1 MNRLSS
7 WQAAMLRSA
16 AAAMTCRRSSR
27 ALLVLIFHRVFA
39 QPDPLLADEPDA
51 ETFAAQMDLVGRL
64 FNVVDLVEGVSG
76 LRNGNL
82 PPRAAAITFDDGY
95 ANNLEVAAPILITR
109 GLPATVFVT
118 TGFIGGGCMWND
130 LVIEAVRGAPAILDL
145 RDLDLGQHA
154 LRDFTARRRTIDGLL
169 DSIKYLDIDAR
180 FAKAEAIAQRAGL
193 DVQAPLMMNEQQLR
207 SLQGKGITIGAH
219 CVRHPILCKT
229 PDSDAREEIR
239 QSKRVLEGITG
250 SPVRSFA
257 YPNGR
262 PGRDYDA
269 RHVAMVR
276 EAGFDVAV
284 STAWGAATAQ
294 SDPLQVPRVAPWDRS
309 AFRYGGRLVRALTQR
324 NARACY

>member
-1 MNRLSS
+1 MNRLSF

-16 AAAMTCRRSSR
+16 AAAMTCNRSSR
-27 ALLVLIFHRVFA
+27 ALLVLIFHRVLA

-51 ETFAAQMDLVGRL
+51 ATFAAQMDLVGRL
-64 FNVVDLVEGVSG
+64 FNVVDLVEGVNG
-76 LRNGNL
+76 LRNGSL
-82 PPRAAAITFDDGY
+82 PPRAVAITFDDGY
-95 ANNLEVAAPILITR
+95 ANNLDVAAPILVAC

-130 LVIEAVRGAPAILDL
+130 LVIEAVRGAPANLDL
-145 RDLDLGQHA
+145 RDLDLGQYE
-154 LRDFTARRRTIDGLL
+154 LRDFAARRRTIDGLL
-169 DSIKYLDIDAR
+169 DSIKYLDINAR
-180 FAKAEAIAQRAGL
+180 FAKAGAIAQRAGV
-193 DVQAPLMMNEQQLR
+193 DVQTVLMMNEQQLR

-239 QSKRVLEGITG
+239 QSKSVLEGITG
-250 SPVRSFA
+250 RPVRSFA

-284 STAWGAATAQ
+284 STAWGATTSQ

-309 AFRYGGRLVRALTQR
+309 AFRYGGRLVHALTQR
-324 NARACY
+324 NASACY